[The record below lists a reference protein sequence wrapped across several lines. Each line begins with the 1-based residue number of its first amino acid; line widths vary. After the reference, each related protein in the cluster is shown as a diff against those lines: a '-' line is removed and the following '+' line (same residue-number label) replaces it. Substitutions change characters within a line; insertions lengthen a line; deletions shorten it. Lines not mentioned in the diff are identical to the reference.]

1 MPVNFVQYCGT
12 VGVFNNRE
20 IVSHKRSNLRS
31 GINLQQ
37 FLQVLLF
44 LSCIKLLI
52 EKIILNLF
60 SVFVNSIRANTI
72 YVASL
77 LCNILYLISV
87 TVYTYHIWLYFI
99 IIKRSWTSAQLLSKF
114 FYILLEPE

>member
-1 MPVNFVQYCGT
+1 MLVNLVQYCGT
-12 VGVFNNRE
+12 VGVFNNRD

-77 LCNILYLISV
+77 LCSILYLISV

-114 FYILLEPE
+114 FYISLEPE